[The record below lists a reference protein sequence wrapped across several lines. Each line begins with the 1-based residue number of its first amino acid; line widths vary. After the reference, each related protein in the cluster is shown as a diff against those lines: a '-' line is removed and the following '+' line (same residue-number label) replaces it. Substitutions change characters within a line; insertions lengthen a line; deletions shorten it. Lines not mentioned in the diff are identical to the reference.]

1 MFPLQWLLNRLKNE
15 EDQLL
20 KRFPDL
26 KFSVEDLF
34 DARREVG
41 RYVKIPTPIGIDEVE
56 VIRIYKFR
64 RLYAEAFIKKRD
76 VIDKT
81 FYHDFDLYILRSYP
95 WGLSSIKNPLNR
107 PLYEAPVRI
116 RYLSNIFHPNIMPG
130 PDYIDDEYAGAVCW
144 AAYSN
149 WLTSFTLDKLVE
161 SFKLLVENPNPDPK
175 EALKRPGCL
184 EAAMFFSR
192 TMYPQVEIGRKEIR
206 KPRVI
211 GVG

>member
-1 MFPLQWLLNRLKNE
+1 MLPLQWLLNRLKNE
-15 EDQLL
+15 EEQLL

-26 KFSVEDLF
+26 KFSVEDLY
-34 DARREVG
+34 DTRREAG
-41 RYVKIPTPIGIDEVE
+41 RYVRIPTPAGTDEVE

-64 RLYAEAFIKKRD
+64 RMYAKAFIKKRD

-95 WGLSSIKNPLNR
+95 WGLSSIKNPFKR

-130 PDYIDDEYAGAVCW
+130 PNYIDDEYSGVVCW

-161 SFKLLVENPNPDPK
+161 SFKMLIENPNPDPK
-175 EALKRPGCL
+175 EALKRPICL

-192 TMYPQVEIGRKEIR
+192 SIYPQIEIREKEGR

-211 GVG
+211 GVK